1 MCCNMILG
9 VIKIMYVNPFL
20 LGVLST
26 IMAEIIIIF
35 VIPIIILMLK
45 NKGE

>member
-1 MCCNMILG
+1 
-9 VIKIMYVNPFL
+9 MYVNPFL